1 MNQPIGDMVSNPNI
15 YKCVFYCFLIA
26 IVEMSL
32 NILMLRHCFLSIR
45 SVVCNHS
52 QMLTRNPASVI
63 IRELSWIFSISV
75 CHVCFDLMR
84 SRFLL
89 LLLLPDLS
97 PISFCSSLHLLLLW
111 VRNVVAHFFP
121 PLLLSRRS
129 MIIVIREIEKFDD
142 RPDNDA
148 SVQVYYRLSMR
159 M

>member
-1 MNQPIGDMVSNPNI
+1 MSNPNI

-32 NILMLRHCFLSIR
+32 NILMVRLCFLCIR

-63 IRELSWIFSISV
+63 IRELSWIFSMCV

-89 LLLLPDLS
+89 LLPDLS
-97 PISFCSSLHLLLLW
+97 PILFCFSHHHLLLLS

-121 PLLLSRRS
+121 F
-129 MIIVIREIEKFDD
+129 VIREIEKFDD